1 MPLLYEILLYP
12 GKNQFLL
19 GAPIALTNC
28 RHLLAG
34 YWLLNF
40 PVLWFPYGNNSKDLT
55 ELL

>member
-1 MPLLYEILLYP
+1 MRPYYIQVRI
-12 GKNQFLL
+12 NQFLL